1 MTSKFTFLKIDIIEH
16 SKLVAVGPPYDVWP
30 MLDRF
35 LDFVQRTTKKYGG
48 KVWSWQGDGGL
59 CAFPAGRRF
68 ENANKGVEAALE
80 ILRAISPFW
89 ISDDE
94 PEPFPEAKTKFK
106 IRIAA
111 HLGDA
116 DIQKDIG
123 RVHSSDINLVAH
135 LERVAAPNS
144 IVVTEKVLNCCNKK
158 IQRLFTVATP
168 DKFEGESIK
177 TCELYGPKHLQTWDK
192 VLRGIGILV
201 RAIQDEKF
209 KPDLVI
215 GCTRSGGIVGAV
227 LAGHLGQ
234 ERFVVL
240 NRRDKGSKGRR
251 EIVFDD
257 VVILNNNANVLPRDS
272 HILLCFY
279 QIQTG
284 ETERAFY
291 SYVSGEGFKN
301 IFIAVLFLDSR
312 GKEELMKAGL
322 KYVSAYD
329 SVPNW
334 GDTPWKLNDAWK
346 LV

>member
-1 MTSKFTFLKIDIIEH
+1 VNE
-16 SKLVAVGPPYDVWP
+16 
-30 MLDRF
+30 
-35 LDFVQRTTKKYGG
+35 
-48 KVWSWQGDGGL
+48 
-59 CAFPAGRRF
+59 
-68 ENANKGVEAALE
+68 GVKAALE

-89 ISDDE
+89 VSDD
-94 PEPFPEAKTKFK
+94 PEPFPEAKTRFK

-116 DIQKDIG
+116 DIHKDLG
-123 RVHSSDINLVAH
+123 RVHSPDINLVSH

-144 IVVTEKVLNCCNKK
+144 IVATERVLNCCGKEL
-158 IQRLFTVATP
+158 QRLFTPATP
-168 DKFEGESIK
+168 DKFEDESIK
-177 TCELYGPKHLQTWDK
+177 TCELYGPKRLQTWDK
-192 VLRGIGILV
+192 ALRGIGILV
-201 RAIQDEKF
+201 RAIHDEKF

-215 GCTRSGGIVGAV
+215 GCTRSGGIVGAI

-251 EIVFDD
+251 KVVFDD
-257 VVILNNNANVLPRDS
+257 VAILNGASVLPR
-272 HILLCFY
+272 HFCILMCFY
-279 QIQTG
+279 QIQSG

-301 IFIAVLFLDSR
+301 ILIAVLFLDPR

-329 SVPNW
+329 SVPDW

-346 LV
+346 WV